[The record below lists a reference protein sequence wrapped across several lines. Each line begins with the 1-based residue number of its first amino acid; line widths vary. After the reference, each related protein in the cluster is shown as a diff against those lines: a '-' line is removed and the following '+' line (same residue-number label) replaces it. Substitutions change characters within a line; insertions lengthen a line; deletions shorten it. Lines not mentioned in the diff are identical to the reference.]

1 MTGSRTR
8 HLHKA
13 GGASSGAN
21 VDKQSDTAKDNKQSA
36 TTDNKPSTPDDNKPA
51 APADTFNP
59 AGDVKPTDAQTIP
72 DIKAWLDAHKVTYPS
87 NASKGD
93 LLTLVNQH

>member
-1 MTGSRTR
+1 MS
-8 HLHKA
+8 L
-13 GGASSGAN
+13 SLESIQWLEAN
-21 VDKQSDTAKDNKQSA
+21 VDKQYKDNKQS
-36 TTDNKPSTPDDNKPA
+36 TPTDNKPSEPVESKPATPDTSA
-51 APADTFNP
+51 AAQADTFDP